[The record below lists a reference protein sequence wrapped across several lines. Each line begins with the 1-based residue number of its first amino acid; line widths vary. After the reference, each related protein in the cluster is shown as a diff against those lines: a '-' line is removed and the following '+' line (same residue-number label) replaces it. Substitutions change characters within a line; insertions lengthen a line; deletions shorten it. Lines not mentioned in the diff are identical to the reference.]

1 MVRLIL
7 ILTLISNIAF
17 AQNAVYL
24 NKSEPA
30 PFSGDLLTLDQTKS
44 LYNDSLEK
52 SSLQKQLDLTNQNNT
67 LLEQEKQLLLDQNAK
82 LIKTAQD
89 EKSLST
95 WEKIAYFGGGILL
108 TALAVKGASSL
119 HP

>member
-17 AQNAVYL
+17 AQNAQFL
-24 NKSEPA
+24 NQGDKA

-67 LLEQEKQLLLDQNAK
+67 LLEQEKTILLDQNNK
-82 LIKTAQD
+82 LINAAQSEKTISTI
-89 EKSLST
+89 EKGAWFLV
-95 WEKIAYFGGGILL
+95 GILV

-119 HP
+119 HQ